1 MASKDVK
8 LNFSLEKEKRK
19 MATIRKAST
28 STREVAKTTTPKA
41 EAPKARAQKAKAE
54 RKPIEWRKVF
64 NWILSL
70 LLIIILILGIIWAIG
85 KIRTTAVNQSAINQ
99 PVVNQPAVNQPVVNQ
114 PAVNQPAVSQPAWVE
129 SYTVSPESGKN
140 FQVSFGDWTVV
151 TNDLYSKG
159 DRTQDVTIVIKNISS
174 EIVVVNYA
182 GNNWERG
189 LQIKPGDSQVFSGK
203 AGDFRVTL
211 LEYQNN

>member
-85 KIRTTAVNQSAINQ
+85 KIRTTAVNQSAI
-99 PVVNQPAVNQPVVNQ
+99 NQPVVNQ

>member
-8 LNFSLEKEKRK
+8 LNFSLEKEKK
-19 MATIRKAST
+19 MATREAST
-28 STREVAKTTTPKA
+28 SKGEVVKTTTQKAEALKARATKA
-41 EAPKARAQKAKAE
+41 EAPKAEAQKAKAE

-85 KIRTTAVNQSAINQ
+85 KIRATAVNQSA
-99 PVVNQPAVNQPVVNQ
+99 VNQ
-114 PAVNQPAVSQPAWVE
+114 PAVNQPAANVSQPAWVE

-151 TNDLYSKG
+151 TNDIYSKG

-174 EIVVVNYA
+174 EVIVVNYA

-189 LQIKPGDSQVFSGK
+189 LQIKSGDSQVFTGK

>member
-1 MASKDVK
+1 
-8 LNFSLEKEKRK
+8 
-19 MATIRKAST
+19 MATREAST
-28 STREVAKTTTPKA
+28 SKGEVVKTTTQKAEALKARATKA
-41 EAPKARAQKAKAE
+41 EAPKAEAQKAKAE

-85 KIRTTAVNQSAINQ
+85 KIRATAVNQSA
-99 PVVNQPAVNQPVVNQ
+99 VNQPAAN
-114 PAVNQPAVSQPAWVE
+114 VSQPAWVE

-151 TNDLYSKG
+151 TNDIYSKG

-174 EIVVVNYA
+174 EVIVVNYA

-189 LQIKPGDSQVFSGK
+189 LQIKSGDSQVFTGK

>member
-1 MASKDVK
+1 
-8 LNFSLEKEKRK
+8 

-54 RKPIEWRKVF
+54 RKPVEWRKVF
-64 NWILSL
+64 NWILAL

-85 KIRTTAVNQSAINQ
+85 KIRTTAVNQSAI
-99 PVVNQPAVNQPVVNQ
+99 NQPVVNQ

>member
-1 MASKDVK
+1 
-8 LNFSLEKEKRK
+8 
-19 MATIRKAST
+19 MATREAST
-28 STREVAKTTTPKA
+28 SKGEVVKTTTQKA
-41 EAPKARAQKAKAE
+41 EALKARATKAEAQKAKAE

-85 KIRTTAVNQSAINQ
+85 KIRAT
-99 PVVNQPAVNQPVVNQ
+99 
-114 PAVNQPAVSQPAWVE
+114 AVNQPAANVSQPAWVE

-151 TNDLYSKG
+151 TNDIYSKG

-174 EIVVVNYA
+174 EVIVVNYA

-189 LQIKPGDSQVFSGK
+189 LQIKSGDSQVFTGK